1 MTLQVPNDHRQII
14 PRWRNSWV
22 ALTTGE
28 LVFSKAIKK
37 PAISGI
43 DSFQIKLQSWLEYPI
58 IETASDL
65 VSAGLSQ
72 GHAKDAVDAAKFLL
86 DNSQRVMPAVLSIAE
101 EVLVRGDK
109 KIIEEN
115 ILVSFEIQELRN
127 KIHNLRKS
135 LIEYPRNPLMWV
147 DLSRAYAVV
156 GEWDKA
162 SEAMT
167 RALILAPIN
176 RFVLRSA
183 TRLYMHLDEPD
194 RAHHIL
200 VKGDAIRNDPWLLA
214 AEIAISNVAGTT
226 SKFIRSS
233 RDVLKTKKLSPVSYC
248 RTC

>member
-115 ILVSFEIQELRN
+115 ILVSFE
-127 KIHNLRKS
+127 
-135 LIEYPRNPLMWV
+135 
-147 DLSRAYAVV
+147 
-156 GEWDKA
+156 
-162 SEAMT
+162 T
-167 RALILAPIN
+167 
-176 RFVLRSA
+176 
-183 TRLYMHLDEPD
+183 
-194 RAHHIL
+194 
-200 VKGDAIRNDPWLLA
+200 
-214 AEIAISNVAGTT
+214 
-226 SKFIRSS
+226 
-233 RDVLKTKKLSPVSYC
+233 
-248 RTC
+248 